1 MPTSSTTVRTPARDR
16 TPARAPAEPSWGAS
30 ALTAGAGW
38 GVLATLVA
46 HALLAGLAFAAWVSA
61 PSPTLSAAQAGRE
74 GVRLTQLAQ
83 GARIELGDPLAVAG
97 EVTRWSLVGGP
108 TLVTLAWSAAL
119 FWALRRLVR
128 GLFVDPDLPGSVPAA
143 AVGGGVAGAVAT
155 SLALGLAV
163 GALPEGGG
171 FVRWVVLMTC
181 TAALACALGALAGA
195 PPRRVDGWFSD
206 WPGHAGEVLQDA
218 AGPALRAAAALAVA
232 GLVGVVAVVALG
244 FDQVVAVHRALAP
257 GSLGS
262 VVLVL
267 AQLGWLPTL
276 VVWAVAWGSGAGLA
290 VGDAAASPHQVP
302 EVTLPA
308 VPVLG
313 AVPDAGPLPPAWWLV
328 LLVGVGV
335 GALLPGAV
343 RGRLAEFVEVASWT
357 DVVWRCLAASALV
370 GAAVWFLGHHA
381 TMGVAPGP
389 LAAVGPSP
397 WSGPAVAGQLAL
409 GAGLRLGVERLLT
422 RPA

>member
-1 MPTSSTTVRTPARDR
+1 MLPP
-16 TPARAPAEPSWGAS
+16 W
-30 ALTAGAGW
+30 
-38 GVLATLVA
+38 
-46 HALLAGLAFAAWVSA
+46 
-61 PSPTLSAAQAGRE
+61 
-74 GVRLTQLAQ
+74 
-83 GARIELGDPLAVAG
+83 
-97 EVTRWSLVGGP
+97 
-108 TLVTLAWSAAL
+108 LAW
-119 FWALRRLVR
+119 
-128 GLFVDPDLPGSVPAA
+128 
-143 AVGGGVAGAVAT
+143 
-155 SLALGLAV
+155 
-163 GALPEGGG
+163 
-171 FVRWVVLMTC
+171 
-181 TAALACALGALAGA
+181 
-195 PPRRVDGWFSD
+195 
-206 WPGHAGEVLQDA
+206 
-218 AGPALRAAAALAVA
+218 
-232 GLVGVVAVVALG
+232 LVGVVAVVALG

-381 TMGVAPGP
+381 TTGVAPGP

-409 GAGLRLGVERLLT
+409 GAGLRLGVERLLS